1 MTGTIQTITDR
12 SAFDRIFY
20 DNFQGGD
27 IFLKTSNGNLKIAFL
42 GYTAGQ
48 IAFRIPYIKSMP
60 DTALIFAR
68 RAETTIYVEL
78 KTIEKQEA
86 EVFVFSP
93 IKVQLIH
100 AARTE
105 SRAAVSG
112 SGEGKNLMFISR
124 IASDFNLSDSVAL
137 EKKKTAFVR
146 DKVLSDLR
154 KIFPDVNVHFSSEE
168 MFDQRTIFFNEHAN
182 QPIYIEDITKP
193 PASDPSGM
201 YAFYR
206 EFIYSKEQFN
216 MKRRGFISEI
226 SVPILYRGMIP
237 FGFIT
242 VYSTATLNPSAIQ
255 ILTRAAS
262 LSAQMMV
269 KGGVIREVCM
279 ERLLVSDI
287 SRGGIGIVFRDR
299 KYVRYFKEKRTASFD
314 LLLGDGAQIPMSV
327 IVRNISLLEN
337 KIIKV
342 GCALK
347 TVDEEH
353 RAAYDAYIASHVPAE
368 PKKETPPPAKA
379 AEATNETSAAPEP
392 AEPADAQIAK

>member
-12 SAFDRIFY
+12 SSFDRIFY
-20 DNFQGGD
+20 DNLSGGD

-42 GYTAGQ
+42 GYTGGQ

-60 DTALIFAR
+60 DTALVFAR
-68 RAETTIYVEL
+68 RTETTIYVEL

-105 SRAAVSG
+105 GRAAV

-146 DKVLSDLR
+146 DKVLSDLK
-154 KIFPDVNVHFSSEE
+154 KIFPDVIVHFSSEE

-182 QPIYIEDITKP
+182 QPIYIPDITKP
-193 PASDPSGM
+193 PAADPSGM
-201 YAFYR
+201 FAFYR

-216 MKRRGFISEI
+216 MKRHGFISEI

-237 FGFIT
+237 FGHIT
-242 VYSTATLNPSAIQ
+242 IHGTAPINRSAAQ
-255 ILTRAAS
+255 ILARAAV
-262 LSAQMMV
+262 LSEQMMV
-269 KGGVIREVCM
+269 KGAVIHDICTEK
-279 ERLLVSDI
+279 LLVADI
-287 SRGGIGIVFRDR
+287 SKGGIGIVFRDR
-299 KYVRYFKEKRTASFD
+299 KFVRFFKEKRTASFD
-314 LLLGDGAQIPMSV
+314 LILADGMQVPIAAS
-327 IVRNISLLEN
+327 VRNIALMEN
-337 KIIKV
+337 KIIKI
-342 GCALK
+342 GCAIVS
-347 TVDEEH
+347 VDEKARPAYEAYL
-353 RAAYDAYIASHVPAE
+353 AAHLPPE
-368 PKKETPPPAKA
+368 PKKE
-379 AEATNETSAAPEP
+379 AAPAAP
-392 AEPADAQIAK
+392 AADKPQSDAEKTDIV

>member
-20 DNFQGGD
+20 DNLPGGD
-27 IFLKTSNGNLKIAFL
+27 IFLKTSNGNLKIAFM
-42 GYTAGQ
+42 GYTGGQ

-60 DTALIFAR
+60 DTALVFAR
-68 RAETTIYVEL
+68 RTETTIYVEL

-105 SRAAVSG
+105 GRAAV

-146 DKVLSDLR
+146 DKVLSDLK
-154 KIFPDVNVHFSSEE
+154 KIFPDVIVHFSSEE

-193 PASDPSGM
+193 PAADPSGM
-201 YAFYR
+201 FAFYR

-255 ILTRAAS
+255 ILTRAAA

-299 KYVRYFKEKRTASFD
+299 KFVRYFKEKRTASFD
-314 LLLGDGAQIPMSV
+314 LILGDGSQIPMSV

-347 TVDEEH
+347 MVDEAH
-353 RAAYDAYIASHVPAE
+353 RAAYDAYIAANVPVE
-368 PKKETPPPAKA
+368 QKKESPPPKA
-379 AEATNETSAAPEP
+379 AEAKSETPAAPEP
-392 AEPADAQIAK
+392 AESAGARPAE